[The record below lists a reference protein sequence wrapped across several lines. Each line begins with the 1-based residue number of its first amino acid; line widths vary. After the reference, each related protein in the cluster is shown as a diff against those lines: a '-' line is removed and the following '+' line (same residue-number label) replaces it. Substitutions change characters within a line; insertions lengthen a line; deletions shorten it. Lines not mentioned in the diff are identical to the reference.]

1 MMLDDIIKKA
11 KGDEEE
17 REPLSLKI
25 PSSLKSKLDSI
36 SKKNKVS
43 LNSLMITMI
52 ETMFEDNID
61 SKNDYRALVEAE
73 NSLSSMLAQNPNS
86 GIDYKGF
93 LIEDGIIDNFPDMV
107 ESTVSQVLA
116 LRKLV
121 NGDK

>member
-1 MMLDDIIKKA
+1 MLDDIIKKA